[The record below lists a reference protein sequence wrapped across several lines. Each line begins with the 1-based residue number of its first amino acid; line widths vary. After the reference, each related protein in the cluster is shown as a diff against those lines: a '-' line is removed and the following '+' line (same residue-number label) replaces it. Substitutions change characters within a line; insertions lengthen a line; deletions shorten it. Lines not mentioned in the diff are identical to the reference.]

1 MNKLSYVC
9 TLGPS
14 TSNMEILEK
23 MYKLGM
29 MTIRINMSYKHP
41 KLIDLIELAKKIKT
55 KYSDIELMFDS
66 AGPEIR
72 IILNNDLPFKQDE
85 VIVLGKDFTLTID
98 NSKYLEIGDNISLK
112 DGDYVFEIINKDSD
126 GIYCKALTD
135 GVLKNNNKIYNE
147 KMYNNLPFI
156 SEYDEETIK
165 LAVEY
170 DADSFAIS
178 FVRSKDNIEGIKEI
192 FKKYGKEDIKIIAKI
207 ENKLAI
213 ENLDEIIDYSDEVMV
228 ARGDLSTILP
238 RTDIGY
244 YQKLISKKCQERN
257 VPVMVATGIMNS
269 MEHEEDP
276 KISEIL
282 DLYNIIED
290 GIEKIV
296 FTSETSISEDPLD
309 ILNTANDIYNST
321 NKL

>member
-1 MNKLSYVC
+1 MNKLAYVC

-14 TSNMEILEK
+14 TKTLQMLEK
-23 MYKLGM
+23 MHSLGM
-29 MTIRINMSYKHP
+29 SAMRINMSYKHA
-41 KLIDLIELAKKIKT
+41 KLIDLITLAKKFRNDYK
-55 KYSDIELMFDS
+55 DVELMFDS

-72 IILNNDLPFKQDE
+72 IILNNDLEFKQGD
-85 VIVLGKDFTLTID
+85 VIVLGKDFKITID
-98 NSKYLEIGDNISLK
+98 NSHYLEIGDTISIK
-112 DGDYVFEIINKDSD
+112 DGDYVFDIINKDNE

-135 GVLKNNNKIYNE
+135 GVIKNNNKIYNE

-165 LAVEY
+165 LAVLNN
-170 DADSFAIS
+170 ADSFAIS
-178 FVRSKDNIEGIKEI
+178 FVRSADNINAIKEV

-213 ENLDEIIDYSDEVMV
+213 DNLDEIIEASDEVMV

-244 YQKLISKKCQERN
+244 YQKLISKKCQKAN
-257 VPVMVATGIMNS
+257 TPVMIATGIMNS

-282 DLYNIIED
+282 DLYNIVED
-290 GIEKIV
+290 GIDKIV
-296 FTSETSISEDPLD
+296 FTSETSVSEDPLD
-309 ILNTANDIYNST
+309 ILETANEIFASA